1 MDENVLIQVNHVSMC
16 FHLASERFDG
26 FKEYLIQRMKKKIT
40 YQEFWAL
47 SDVSFEVERGETLGV
62 FLILVLYVYFFFRFL
77 KRLFSR

>member
-16 FHLASERFDG
+16 FHLASERFD
-26 FKEYLIQRMKKKIT
+26 I
-40 YQEFWAL
+40 
-47 SDVSFEVERGETLGV
+47 ETFGV